1 MFTVTIPTLYQ
12 MLVESQNNWIMI
24 KLILV
29 LREFCGV
36 EPRLKVKLKPR
47 LQLLLTDQKA
57 QSVQLEVIKTILILF
72 AGEEGEE
79 LVKTAIK
86 VLDQE
91 YLSSQDPNL
100 KYLGLSI
107 VQDHFPEELVRVHL
121 GKKLLIFVK
130 EEQDTQIQECLFKI
144 MLKLVS
150 LQNYEWVIKCL
161 FHQFRSTQNLK
172 AIRAII
178 ELHQTFV
185 S

>member
-1 MFTVTIPTLYQ
+1 MFILFSSEDEED
-12 MLVESQNNWIMI
+12 LVKVAI
-24 KLILV
+24 KL
-29 LREFCGV
+29 
-36 EPRLKVKLKPR
+36 
-47 LQLLLTDQKA
+47 
-57 QSVQLEVIKTILILF
+57 
-72 AGEEGEE
+72 
-79 LVKTAIK
+79 
-86 VLDQE
+86 LDEE

-107 VQDHFPEELVRVHL
+107 VQEHFPEELVRLHL

-161 FHQFRSTQNLK
+161 FHQFRTTQNLK

-178 ELHQTFV
+178 ELQSTFT